1 MSEIT
6 AFIKEVKYKSKFK
19 EELETLDF
27 KKFNINE
34 APGVFLLKDSKTI
47 YSISKWVSP
56 KRTRSYPYERVY
68 NSLNGGKVI
77 TIIPLI
83 KDEGFDGDRDFLQF
97 DTISLMCLLDVYII
111 YAYYIDAE
119 KNNRYEGKYLNKITN
134 QKFDNIFIKRKI
146 KEIKNYRSSSL
157 HWNLNELSNKITINN
172 AIKSYLN
179 ISKKLQ
185 VKLHDVKGMNK
196 FKDKIIGEVEIFK
209 MFSRDKSKNAQNR
222 EFLTT
227 QPKEILSS
235 KTKSK
240 ITIKNYLG
248 GLYHFTVDEIK
259 INKNDLFLIE
269 SKCSKSLKI
278 PSRGDIR
285 DGLLKMILY
294 SNLENVE
301 LNKKKYKA
309 IPLLDLISPKLKGS
323 INSHSGRKDIESFI
337 KTNKLMSYDINLI
350 KTIFLEA
357 NRNKFIIRIKKG

>member
-6 AFIKEVKYKSKFK
+6 AFIREVKYISKFR

-47 YSISKWVSP
+47 FSISKWVSP

-77 TIIPLI
+77 TIIPI
-83 KDEGFDGDRDFLQF
+83 VKDEGFDGDRDFLQF
-97 DTISLMCLLDVYII
+97 DTVSLMSLLDVYII
-111 YAYYIDAE
+111 YAYYVDAE

-134 QKFDNIFIKRKI
+134 QKFDNSFIKKKI

-157 HWNLNELSNKITINN
+157 HWNLNELSNPITINN

-179 ISKKLQ
+179 ISKNLQ
-185 VKLHDVKGMNK
+185 VKLHDVKGIEK
-196 FKDKIIGEVEIFK
+196 FKNKLIGEVNIFK
-209 MFSRDKSKNAQNR
+209 EFSRNKSKGAQNR

-227 QPKEILSS
+227 QPKEILST

-248 GLYHFTVDEIK
+248 GLYHFTVDEIE
-259 INKNDLFLIE
+259 ISSNNLILIE

-294 SNLENVE
+294 SNLEKVE
-301 LNKKKYKA
+301 LNNKKYKA
-309 IPLLDLISPKLKGS
+309 IPLLDLISLRLKGNIS
-323 INSHSGRKDIESFI
+323 NYSDKADIDKFI
-337 KTNKLMSYDINLI
+337 RTNELMSYDIELI

-357 NRNKFIIRIKKG
+357 QKNKFIIRVRKG